1 MKSAAQPR
9 TQDVIADLAGRA
21 SNRFYPLN
29 VFFEI
34 TYACNEVCSH
44 CYLVNKPYV
53 REGEKIDG
61 NNPPNGELS
70 TSEIKEALHQIAEC
84 KGLFLTFTGGEVFTR
99 SDFIELL
106 WYAKKLRFAPRFFTN
121 AVLIDDDV
129 ADELKRIRPLEIG
142 VSIYGHTAETH
153 DEITRLKGSFDR
165 TIAGVCRMTARGLPV
180 SLKTPLMTTNY
191 RLLPQFIKLAES
203 VGAKPK
209 FDVSLAPQDDGGHV
223 PLKLRIEDKASL
235 LELLHDERIFPQK
248 TRDEAD
254 PVTSDGD
261 VGSQETSLPLAAQ
274 TEEEKRITCDAGR
287 SLVNISPFGDVF
299 PCIQFRRWCGNLRRE
314 DFRTIWE
321 RSQQLMTIRNWA
333 NEDFPICNGCEYR
346 NFCGRCPG
354 VAQLED
360 GDALGP
366 SSRACKL
373 AKLRY
378 EMQAAEEAALG
389 GS

>member
-1 MKSAAQPR
+1 M
-9 TQDVIADLAGRA
+9 ADLAGRA
-21 SNRFYPLN
+21 SKRFYPLN
-29 VFFEI
+29 IFFEI

-61 NNPPNGELS
+61 NNPPNGELC

-99 SDFIELL
+99 SDFIQLL
-106 WYAKKLRFAPRFFTN
+106 WYAKKLHFAPRFFTN
-121 AVLIDDDV
+121 AVLIDEDI
-129 ADELKRIRPLEIG
+129 ADELKRICPLEIG
-142 VSIYGHTAETH
+142 VSIYGHTAELH

-165 TIAGVCRMTARGLPV
+165 TMKNVARMTARGLPV
-180 SLKTPLMTTNY
+180 SLKTPLMTHNY

-203 VGAKPK
+203 VGARPK

-223 PLKLRIEDKASL
+223 PLKLRIEDKDDL
-235 LELLHDERIFPQK
+235 LHLLHDERIFPRK
-248 TRDEAD
+248 EPRDEAD
-254 PVTSDGD
+254 PVASDGD
-261 VGSQETSLPLAAQ
+261 VREGAARFLPLPAQ

-299 PCIQFRRWCGNLRRE
+299 PCIQFRKWCGNLRRE
-314 DFRTIWE
+314 PFGAIWE
-321 RSQQLMTIRNWA
+321 RSRQLMTIRNWA

-360 GDALGP
+360 GDAQGP

-378 EMQAAEEAALG
+378 EMHLAQEAAG
-389 GS
+389 RP